1 MQVPVHFYDA
11 ITVGKNSSEG
21 QVAQFHSALFTDGQP
36 AQCMATAV
44 RLRDDLWI
52 DSESFDSHDLFD
64 SSLDDGPDEY
74 TWTRD
79 VQRLFTLPRCL
90 HIGLGSSA
98 GHDLYIRNALYRNLA
113 EYPNTG
119 HPRDSHFL
127 DLATLIRAVKTLRPE
142 ILPWDMGPVL
152 GTDQQIRRR
161 LMWDSGLA
169 PENRAFTIRS
179 LLSELR
185 QASPSLVDHAL
196 TQTSVTQLKDAL
208 GFEDGAI
215 SSVRSIKACF
225 LCHQT
230 IMTERRAG
238 MFMPVAV
245 DLNHPDI
252 VYMADLESDLSG
264 LCDTACTA
272 FEALVRQSP
281 GQTHLPIVRVSL
293 SRIPFIAALSA
304 VRREDAVRLGIS
316 ISVVKANL
324 ERLQTNPS
332 VVSSLLEHPIMSDT
346 GLPADVDHRMLAGD
360 YTEADRR
367 LLTQLHQAQLFDW
380 PGLLAGASDNRLHEL
395 GKRML
400 LRYAP
405 GLMTEQELASWKLRV
420 INRVAGGSSTPEQV
434 EMRVRHAQSCA
445 IAMPTARGICDLS
458 TRIQRLLGSTE
469 SAYI

>member
-21 QVAQFHSALFTDGQP
+21 QVAQFHSALFADGQP
-36 AQCMATAV
+36 AQYIATAV

-52 DSESFDSHDLFD
+52 DPENFDSHDLFD
-64 SSLDDGPDEY
+64 SPLDDGPDEY

-79 VQRLFTLPRCL
+79 VQRLFTMPRCL
-90 HIGLGSSA
+90 HVGFGSST

-127 DLATLIRAVKTLRPE
+127 DLATLIRAVQTLRPE
-142 ILPWDMGPVL
+142 TLPWDMGPVL

-161 LMWDSGLA
+161 LMWDSGIA
-169 PENRAFTIRS
+169 PANRALTIRS
-179 LLSELR
+179 LFYELR
-185 QASPSLVDHAL
+185 RTSQSLVDHAL
-196 TQTSVTQLKDAL
+196 SQTSVNQLKVAF
-208 GFEDGAI
+208 GFEGGAI
-215 SSVRSIKACF
+215 SSFGSIKACF

-252 VYMADLESDLSG
+252 VYMADLESELSS
-264 LCDTACTA
+264 LCDPECPS
-272 FEALVRQSP
+272 FDALVRQAP
-281 GQTHLPIVRVSL
+281 DQTHLPIVRVSL
-293 SRIPFIAALSA
+293 SRIPFMAPLSA
-304 VRREDAVRLGIS
+304 VRREDATRLGINV
-316 ISVVKANL
+316 SVVKANVDH
-324 ERLQTNPS
+324 LQKFPS
-332 VVSSLLEHPIMSDT
+332 VVSRLLERPIMSDT

-360 YTEADRR
+360 YTDVDRR
-367 LLTQLHQAQLFDW
+367 LLTKLHQTQLFDW
-380 PGLLAGASDNRLHEL
+380 PGLLSGASDNRLYEL

-405 GLMTEQELASWKLRV
+405 GLMTEQEQANWKLRV
-420 INRVAGGSSTPEQV
+420 MNRVAGGSSTPDRV
-434 EMRVRHAQSCA
+434 EMRIRQAQSSA
-445 IAMPTARGICDLS
+445 NAMPTARGICDLS
-458 TRIQRLLGSTE
+458 TRIQRLLRSTE
-469 SAYI
+469 SAII